1 MLRSLGL
8 FLLLATAALAQDG
21 VHRGYEYTVTL
32 MREGH
37 DNEDCYAADVFIQAQ
52 MQTSASNATGGL
64 YNHPLYRAGAGPLNR
79 KLRIGATPRELGWC
93 NENCRCQTVEMCHM
107 GGFCADSCPNC
118 ACGRRAQ
125 DTDAAGEDF
134 EKRNADILAVVGP
147 ALVQLAQNFQVAWDT
162 PNNCLGNHDKLE
174 VVVSAY

>member
-21 VHRGYEYTVTL
+21 VHRGHEYTVSL
-32 MREGH
+32 MREGYTNAH
-37 DNEDCYAADVFIQAQ
+37 CDAVDLFIEAQ

-64 YNHPLYRAGAGPLNR
+64 YNHPLYRPGPLNR

-93 NENCRCQTVEMCHM
+93 HENCRCQTVENCYM
-107 GGFCADSCPNC
+107 GGMCADSCPNC
-118 ACGRRAQ
+118 PCSRRAQ
-125 DTDAAGEDF
+125 DVVTTGEDF
-134 EKRNADILAVVGP
+134 EQRNAEILAVVGP
-147 ALVQLAQNFQVAWDT
+147 ALKQLAQHFQVAWDT
-162 PNNCLGNHDKLE
+162 PNNCLGDHEKLE